1 MKNRLKT
8 LIIILILTIFSL
20 AVYPGYGVFAEDHL
34 AWIPVLY
41 ASMNHSLFTRDLVL
55 GVSAV
60 RFSFFNQFIAG
71 FMNLFKTN
79 IFTSLFVL
87 DFLARLIA
95 IYSFYEIG
103 LYFTGSGFLSFI
115 FAFLASTGLS
125 VYGTTTSTFDIR
137 LVPRT
142 ISLPLALLALSFILK
157 NQYFIAAL
165 TLGFSLFFHFLT
177 VIPFLGF
184 FYAALL
190 FFSDKSNRKKIFFG
204 ILPVLF
210 LAFLV
215 FNMPANHLNIFSYVD
230 RAWEAI
236 MRAQDPELFITSWP
250 GRGVYLQLLATA
262 VIFFLGLFKLKDYL
276 SKENKKYIYL
286 LFFIPLLAFLVA
298 FVGADIL
305 KLHLIIEL
313 QLARTL
319 IMWRLVVLLILLIW
333 INKNFSEQSDW
344 FYNFLLLGLTAA
356 FILRENFMYLFLPP
370 LILDFILGSMFHY
383 KQKFQYYIWALF
395 LVLLAIFLGLLIFVK
410 KFGSL
415 NYLYWI
421 IGISAAII
429 LAVGLWGWD
438 KFLSKKTFILF
449 LTVLII
455 FIIILLPKFT
465 IKPAYLND
473 ENFNGLC
480 AWVKNN
486 TPTSAMFIVAPFS
499 SSGEQFRISCLK
511 NIFFS
516 RIDGMQS
523 FFDRDY
529 AMEWQKRLDL
539 ISKINQNPDYL
550 KNVVREYDINYIL
563 SERNLH
569 LNNPPVFSNN
579 RYFVYKLDNQQ

>member
-1 MKNRLKT
+1 MKNWFKT
-8 LIIILILTIFSL
+8 LLIILILTIFSL
-20 AVYPGYGVFAEDHL
+20 VAYPGYGVFAEDHFID
-34 AWIPVLY
+34 IPALY
-41 ASMNHSLFTRDLVL
+41 AQLNHALFTRDLVSS
-55 GVSAV
+55 VNQTK
-60 RFSFFNQFIAG
+60 FSLFNQFVAG
-71 FMNLFKTN
+71 FMNLFRTN
-79 IFTSLFVL
+79 IFTSLFLL
-87 DFLARLIA
+87 DFLTRLIA

-125 VYGTTTSTFDIR
+125 VYGTPTSTFDIR

-142 ISLPLALLALSFILK
+142 ISLPLALLGTVFIFRKQLLFAAPVLGLSLIFHPLT
-157 NQYFIAAL
+157 AA
-165 TLGFSLFFHFLT
+165 
-177 VIPFLGF
+177 PFLAF
-184 FYAALL
+184 FYAELL
-190 FFSDKSNRKKIFFG
+190 FFSGRSFSKKFLLG
-204 ILPVLF
+204 ILPLIF
-210 LAFLV
+210 LTLLV
-215 FNMPANHLNIFSYVD
+215 SGMPANQLGIFTRVD
-230 RAWEAI
+230 AAWEAI
-236 MRAQDPELFITSWP
+236 MRVQTPELFITSWL

-262 VIFFLGLFKLKDYL
+262 IIFFLGLFKLKNYF
-276 SKENKKYIYL
+276 SKENIRYFYL
-286 LFFIPLLAFLVA
+286 LFFISLLAFLVA
-298 FVGADIL
+298 FIGADIL

-313 QLARTL
+313 QLTRAL
-319 IMWRLVVLLILLIW
+319 IMWRLVDLLILLLW
-333 INKNFSEQSDW
+333 INKSFSEKENLFCS
-344 FYNFLLLGLTAA
+344 FLLVGLTAA
-356 FILRENFMYLFLPP
+356 FVLRENFMYIFLPP
-370 LILDFILGSMFHY
+370 LILDFILGFIPRY
-383 KQKFQYYIWALF
+383 KQKFQYFVYSLF
-395 LVLLAIFLGLLIFVK
+395 LLSLAIFLGLLFFKGRV
-410 KFGSL
+410 GSL
-415 NYLYWI
+415 YYFYWI

-429 LAVGLWGWD
+429 LAVAFWGWD

-473 ENFNGLC
+473 ENFSELC

-516 RIDGMQS
+516 KIDGIQS

-563 SERNLH
+563 SERKLH